1 MQCARDQMGSC
12 QWQSLFLS
20 QNTRCAKEG
29 LFETN
34 RSAEQT
40 LAWLKLSWLPQ
51 EILCYDVLL
60 PIRKMSQYSLLLLFL
75 DIFLGASLVSRS
87 DYREYEKGCK

>member
-1 MQCARDQMGSC
+1 MQCAWDQMGS
-12 QWQSLFLS
+12 F
-20 QNTRCAKEG
+20 RCAKEG

-34 RSAEQT
+34 RSAEQA
-40 LAWLKLSWLPQ
+40 LAWLKLV
-51 EILCYDVLL
+51 ILCYDVLP